1 MKFSIITCTRNNSK
15 WLPKHIESVQNQTY
29 KNFEHIIIDDA
40 STDNSID
47 VLKNSVFTCDTKVY
61 ARREQAFAVK
71 NHLFGMKHA
80 TGDVIVHLDGD
91 DWFYDNNVL
100 SYLKQQYEEHDCWA
114 TYGSWVHF
122 DSTIS
127 WHMPPFPSKS
137 AKDIRANKLWSFT
150 HLRSFKK
157 DLISVIPAMD
167 IVDAVGDLH
176 KYSADVVLLT
186 SVYEYA
192 LHKNKLLY
200 VKNPLVVYN
209 SNTGFNDHSS
219 APSGQYNTS
228 MQVFNSPYSILNI
241 I

>member
-15 WLPKHIESVQNQTY
+15 WLPKHIESVNNQTY

-47 VLKNSVFTCDTKVY
+47 VLKNSVFNSDTKIY

-71 NHLFGMKHA
+71 NHLLGMKHA

-100 SYLKQQYEEHDCWA
+100 AYLKEQYEKHDCWA

-122 DSTIS
+122 DPTIS

-157 DLISVIPAMD
+157 ELLSAIPAMD
-167 IVDAVGDLH
+167 IVDTAGDIY
-176 KYSADVVLLT
+176 KYAYDVVLLT
-186 SVYEYA
+186 GIYEYA

-200 VKNPLVVYN
+200 INKPLIVYN
-209 SNTGFNDHSS
+209 SNTGSNDHSIAS
-219 APSGQYNTS
+219 FEQSKTS
-228 MQVFNSPYSILNI
+228 TEVFNSNYSILRLL
-241 I
+241 